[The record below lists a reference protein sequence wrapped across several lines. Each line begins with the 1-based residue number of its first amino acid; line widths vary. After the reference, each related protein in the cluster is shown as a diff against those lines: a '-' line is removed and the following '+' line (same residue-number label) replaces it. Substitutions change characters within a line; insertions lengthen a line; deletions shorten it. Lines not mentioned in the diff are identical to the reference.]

1 MLGLEYRAPARIL
14 ATSGA
19 ANIVAEVTHD
29 LLVRWHA
36 NGSSPLVQLLH
47 LGQYIATAR
56 IHQAQMSQQFEAAER
71 LVLEAVLRA
80 AEDASSSAAVPAMA
94 LVGGM
99 AVALDAVRGEKAVAD
114 HAVRLFAVLA
124 RKACAATDSA
134 DVVAVCV
141 EAVAQLSSGPQRMA
155 RLLAREGGG
164 DMVVLTALTDAAFSS
179 SYSSS
184 LHTAAAVDLI
194 TEILFDSATGFAAGR
209 RVVQAVHAWATAQLL
224 AHERAGGVIAG
235 DVARTVAALRV
246 LECVLLR
253 FYSSSSSSSE
263 SRDGLWILIVDALGV
278 LYPMT
283 LHSFGRDAQPD
294 AFRTAC
300 SLAIGYTTTAA
311 AVNIDCMVRS
321 LFTTA
326 QPYLLSAPGTVGM
339 LRSAVIL
346 FYLDLLEHLV
356 SRLSTHVVE
365 HLIMPLAVPYSDE
378 KALEYPGPAWFES
391 AHALILAVLEASSLS
406 ALAAEIAPWYS
417 ELVLSLY
424 PDRGISAD
432 LLRISYTASVRASAA
447 GGNNAVVA
455 WDRVDALLRKT
466 DSFDHSR
473 AFFSAGGKVRVEV
486 WAARYR
492 ELLIAVCELL
502 TAIPLEMMSR
512 LMDEVR
518 KRVMA

>member
-1 MLGLEYRAPARIL
+1 
-14 ATSGA
+14 
-19 ANIVAEVTHD
+19 
-29 LLVRWHA
+29 
-36 NGSSPLVQLLH
+36 
-47 LGQYIATAR
+47 
-56 IHQAQMSQQFEAAER
+56 
-71 LVLEAVLRA
+71 
-80 AEDASSSAAVPAMA
+80 MA

-179 SYSSS
+179 SSSS

-194 TEILFDSATGFAAGR
+194 TEIVFDSATRFAAGW

-235 DVARTVAALRV
+235 DVARTVDALRV

-253 FYSSSSSSSE
+253 FYSSSSSSSSE

-278 LYPMT
+278 LYPET

-294 AFRTAC
+294 AFRSAC
-300 SLAIGYTTTAA
+300 ALAIGYTNTAA
-311 AVNIDCMVRS
+311 ATTGNIDCMVRS

-326 QPYLLSAPGTVGM
+326 QPYLFSSAPGTVGK

-346 FYLDLLEHLV
+346 FYLDLLEHLAD
-356 SRLSTHVVE
+356 RLSTHVVE
-365 HLIMPLAVPYSDE
+365 HLVMPLAVRYSDE

-455 WDRVDALLRKT
+455 WDRVAALLRKT
-466 DSFDHSR
+466 DTFDHSR
-473 AFFSAGGKVRVEV
+473 AFISVAGAAAGKVRMEV

-492 ELLIAVCELL
+492 ELLMAACELL
-502 TAIPLEMMSR
+502 TAAPLEMMSR

-518 KRVMA
+518 KRVMVAVSSRATRRAVVEYCQEMVLVRADVARKPALSVWVWQLLTDVNQLDDTTYSKM